1 MGFAEENS
9 NKLIDGLSL
18 KLLETIYEIVPW
30 SEIGITGRDKWRVL
44 AKRVMVAK
52 GEDFQEFLHN
62 VVREIA
68 GDRFYYTTTKE
79 GNIVYLGRE
88 IEELAKEADTQ
99 DTQKKVIE
107 YLKSR
112 AIPLVIRLSAKL
124 AQEGKEG
131 E

>member
-1 MGFAEENS
+1 MGFDEENS
-9 NKLIDGLSL
+9 SKIDELSL
-18 KLLETIYEIVPW
+18 KLLEIIYEIVPW
-30 SEIGITGRDKWRVL
+30 GEIGITGRDKWRVL

-79 GNIVYLGRE
+79 GNIIYLGRE
-88 IEELAKEADTQ
+88 IEELTKEADTQ
-99 DTQKKVIE
+99 DIQKKVIE